1 MMAVLR
7 DKIRP
12 RVSVLM
18 TIYNAEPYLKE
29 AIDSILTQSF
39 SDWELIAVNNGST
52 DQSTETLSTYDDP
65 RVCVFAFP
73 ENIGRTPALRY
84 AFEQA
89 RGEYIAILDADDVD
103 IRERLERQVEFLDN
117 HDDVVLVGAWTQ
129 ITDETGRVIST
140 LEPPTNSEEL
150 HDCLGWAN
158 PMVHSS
164 VMYRSAAASKVGGY
178 PEEFAYAQDIA
189 LMQILAQN
197 GRLAIIDDFLC
208 QWRTSTTSETRSSR
222 NRLLIAYEQLALW
235 RYAVQ
240 SLPLSAR
247 ARHLNR
253 LVTARAEVRYGLAML
268 RNKTVFSGFGN
279 ILRGLVR
286 CPRLIWQNDRVR
298 RSFGLPEEVYW
309 WKRQIMPDHLQ
320 SR

>member
-1 MMAVLR
+1 MAPPE

-18 TIYNAEPYLKE
+18 TIYNAEPYLSE
-29 AIDSILTQSF
+29 AIDSIFMQTF
-39 SDWELIAVNNGST
+39 SNWELIAVENGST
-52 DQSTETLSTYDDP
+52 DQSKEILLTYDDP
-65 RVCVFAFP
+65 RVRVFAFP

-84 AFEQA
+84 AFEKA
-89 RGEYIAILDADDVD
+89 RGEYIGVLDADDVAL
-103 IRERLERQVEFLDN
+103 RERLARQVEFLDN
-117 HDDVVLVGAWTQ
+117 HPEVILAGSWAQ
-129 ITDETGRVIST
+129 GIDETGCITST